1 MDYAYA
7 RISTPRQNIERQIRN
22 MKAVYPGAVV
32 VTDTYTGTKMDRPAW
47 MTLMQRVRSGDR
59 IIFDS
64 VSRMSRDA
72 SEGCEMYEK
81 LFAAGI
87 ELIFLKEPQ
96 INTEVYR
103 ESLERQI
110 NIQATTGD
118 RATDEFLQSIMAAL
132 NKYAIDLAK
141 RQIMI
146 AFEQAEKEVI
156 DLRQRTK
163 EGMET
168 ARLNGRQIGQKPGRK
183 LITKKSIEAKKIIL
197 KHAKEFGGGLTDR
210 EVKALTGVNMK
221 TYYKY
226 KQELRDEA
234 SVYRR

>member
-96 INTEVYR
+96 INTEIYR

-197 KHAKEFGGGLTDR
+197 KHAKEFGGGLTDK

-234 SVYRR
+234 VAYLR